1 MIVVV
6 GMVVVEEEE
15 EEEEEVEVEVGV
27 DLASHAI
34 LNFEVCLGNIFFLYK
49 RFRAINRHCPS
60 KNYPSCIW
68 FALVSFQVTWI

>member
-6 GMVVVEEEE
+6 GMVVVVVV
-15 EEEEEVEVEVGV
+15 EEEEVEVGVGV
-27 DLASHAI
+27 DLVSHAI
-34 LNFEVCLGNIFFLYK
+34 LNFEVCLGSIFFLYK